1 MCRDC
6 EPGQEDPLS
15 IQLSQY
21 QGLSEDEQL
30 QLSLQNMGDTNHI
43 LDGEQECFRNK
54 NKCMKSRS
62 KRTLSVVVAKQWRQQ
77 SVSLEPLEQVSIN
90 LLQKMSLLPTNEYVL
105 VIRKPFMVFTFQNV
119 GSIWR
124 LQVKTLPFAFGMQ
137 RRMHSYQ
144 HCRAIAKTTSA
155 FVLHGEFE
163 CFVCQFL
170 CCMLSLHVSYS
181 FVFRYLCRAPSTWST
196 TPKATFLASG
206 GADGMV
212 KVWLSTDPT
221 RRNSWECVSTID
233 HSSFE
238 GKPKNPP
245 LENGQDDIP
254 QIYALQFIEH
264 WQGLATKDSVN
275 KNSFLMTSSD
285 DYIHLWETGACQD
298 KEGDS
303 SQITFSEVFSIRF
316 TAPEGVNNGV
326 AVCNVTSSGLKVP
339 QQKNP
344 LAFSDS
350 NKTEDAFGGFRNPN
364 NTIYVFDASY
374 CPGNGLLGVALSDGT
389 LRLVNGR
396 GVLVSILSLPGH
408 CKSHL
413 TSFSWDST
421 GSRLASCVANGSL
434 ILWNIYHDENAQVSV
449 SCAAVLE
456 GGHVPGRPLFGAQYC
471 GVDDSEDLIVSWG
484 VDGRL
489 CLWDSLSHGQIH
501 APISTLVSRQDY
513 PIYSVDIS
521 SPADKSA
528 ILSRLAVG
536 GGGADAGFMGMPLY
550 LYDVE
555 RMP

>member
-1 MCRDC
+1 MSSNIV
-6 EPGQEDPLS
+6 PVPFYL
-15 IQLSQY
+15 Y
-21 QGLSEDEQL
+21 
-30 QLSLQNMGDTNHI
+30 
-43 LDGEQECFRNK
+43 
-54 NKCMKSRS
+54 
-62 KRTLSVVVAKQWRQQ
+62 
-77 SVSLEPLEQVSIN
+77 
-90 LLQKMSLLPTNEYVL
+90 SLL
-105 VIRKPFMVFTFQNV
+105 
-119 GSIWR
+119 GS
-124 LQVKTLPFAFGMQ
+124 FSF
-137 RRMHSYQ
+137 
-144 HCRAIAKTTSA
+144 
-155 FVLHGEFE
+155 FVACL
-163 CFVCQFL
+163 
-170 CCMLSLHVSYS
+170 
-181 FVFRYLCRAPSTWST
+181 LCRAPSNWST
-196 TPKATFLASG
+196 GDITSTDTPKATFLASG

-212 KVWLSTDPT
+212 KVWLSTDPSK
-221 RRNSWECVSTID
+221 RNSWECVSTID
-233 HSSFE
+233 HSSFD

-264 WQGLATKDSVN
+264 WQGLANTKDSAD

-285 DYIHLWETGACQD
+285 DYVHLWELDVLQD
-298 KEGDS
+298 KQEDS

-316 TAPEGVNNGV
+316 TAAEGVNNGV
-326 AVCNVTSSGLKVP
+326 TVCNVTSSGLKVP

-344 LAFSDS
+344 PAFSNS
-350 NKTEDAFGGFRNPN
+350 NMTEDAFGGFRNPN

-389 LRLVNGR
+389 LRIVNGR
-396 GVLVSILSLPGH
+396 GVFVSILSLPGH

-413 TSFSWDST
+413 TSFTWDST

-434 ILWNIYHDENAQVSV
+434 ILWNIHHNENDQVSV

-471 GVDDSEDLIVSWG
+471 GVSDGEDLIVSWG

-489 CLWDSLSHGQIH
+489 CLWDSQSHGQIH

-513 PIYSVDIS
+513 PIYAVDIS
-521 SPADKSA
+521 SSTTDKSA

-536 GGGADAGFMGMPLY
+536 GGGADAGFIGMPLY